1 MSIQPPTIDTP
12 LVISQAEQRL
22 VALRQEYETGQAQM
36 RALEQRTR
44 DLSETMLRI
53 SVAIAA
59 LEELLADEKAGGS
72 L

>member
-12 LVISQAEQRL
+12 LVISRTEQRL
-22 VALRQEYETGQAQM
+22 VELRQEYEAGQAQM

-44 DLSETMLRI
+44 DLRETMLRI
-53 SVAIAA
+53 SGAIAV

>member
-44 DLSETMLRI
+44 DLRETMLRI
-53 SVAIAA
+53 SGAIAA
-59 LEELLADEKAGGS
+59 LEELLADEKAGGN

>member
-12 LVISQAEQRL
+12 LVISRTEQRL
-22 VALRQEYETGQAQM
+22 VELRQEYETGQAQM

-44 DLSETMLRI
+44 DLRETMLRI
-53 SVAIAA
+53 SGAIAA